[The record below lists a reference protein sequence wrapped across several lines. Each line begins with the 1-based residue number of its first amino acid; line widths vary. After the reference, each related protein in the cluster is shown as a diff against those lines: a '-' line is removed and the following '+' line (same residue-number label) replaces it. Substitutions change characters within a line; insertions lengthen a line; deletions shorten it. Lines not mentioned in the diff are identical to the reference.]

1 MTLHLRPE
9 TQAKLEAHAT
19 ALGVSVDEY
28 LEALVEKEPPPEA
41 DAPACSGGQF
51 QKEQG
56 LWVYRT
62 GDPMPASLVDDTLDA
77 IRREREIKFLGN
89 IPG

>member
-19 ALGVSVDEY
+19 ASGM
-28 LEALVEKEPPPEA
+28 KEPPPEA
-41 DAPACSGGQF
+41 DAAVFSGGQL
-51 QKEQG
+51 EREHG
-56 LWVYRT
+56 VWVYRT

-77 IRREREIKFLGN
+77 RRIR
-89 IPG
+89 P